1 MIVNK
6 DCLEFIKSIESES
19 VDLVLTDPPYFEIV
33 KNDWDNQWKSEDEYI
48 EWCREWTKEC
58 VRVLK
63 PNRCFYIWGTTKTD
77 TFLKYKI
84 NVLNSFEELYYKN
97 WIIWSYDWGGRPRNN
112 FARKHEDLLMYS
124 KGKDFLFNA
133 DDVCVERAVKTNMG
147 LERKKN
153 LLKKKIKGEEFTDKD
168 KKSWETYRLKKVIH
182 KDITRPILK
191 KRVDCKQQMS
201 SFAKS
206 FSSMKSLI
214 KEVRTSALSS
224 FLEELEEKAIKFA
237 KGKIPT
243 DVWNKNNH
251 TTSKEYCNWHPTQ
264 KPLELLER
272 VIKANTNKGDVVL
285 DIFSG
290 SGSTAI
296 AANNTGRIFW
306 GCEKD
311 TEYYEKSLIR
321 IEELSK

>member
-1 MIVNK
+1 MFHNK

-33 KNDWDNQWKSEDEYI
+33 KNDWDNQWKSEDAYI

-63 PNRCFYIWGTTKTD
+63 PNRCLYVWGTTKTD

-84 NVLNSFEELYYKN
+84 DVLNSFEEMHYKN

-133 DDVCVERAVKTNMG
+133 DDVCVERSVKTNMG

-168 KKSWETYRLKKVIH
+168 KKSWENYNLNRKIH
-182 KDITRPILK
+182 KDY
-191 KRVDCKQQMS
+191 
-201 SFAKS
+201 
-206 FSSMKSLI
+206 FSLLQEFTEKTI
-214 KEVRTSALSS
+214 KY
-224 FLEELEEKAIKFA
+224 A

-243 DVWNKNNH
+243 DVWNKNNN
-251 TTSKEYCNWHPTQ
+251 TASKEYCNWHPTQ

>member
-1 MIVNK
+1 MLHNK
-6 DCLEFIKSIESES
+6 DCLEFIKNIKSES

-63 PNRCFYIWGTTKTD
+63 PNRCLYVWGTTKTD

-133 DDVCVERAVKTNMG
+133 DDVCIERAVKTNMG

-168 KKSWETYRLKKVIH
+168 KKSWETYRLESLVTSLGLQELLTDFEKK
-182 KDITRPILK
+182 
-191 KRVDCKQQMS
+191 S
-201 SFAKS
+201 
-206 FSSMKSLI
+206 
-214 KEVRTSALSS
+214 
-224 FLEELEEKAIKFA
+224 IKFA